1 MLQVNRNYYKFDDV
15 ENVNG
20 ENVVFVHGSAKRLSN
35 LGKLTNRLWKIL
47 ADVIR
52 QFRK

>member
-1 MLQVNRNYYKFDDV
+1 MLQVNRNYYNFHDV
-15 ENVNG
+15 ENG